1 MNGFSVS
8 LGKLFAIIA
17 ISMAFLIVVV
27 GSVSVSASNQDRV
40 ILGVQSGGVALAG
53 MTKKEVRS
61 YFEKAAQKELNQ
73 KAAVLTYKKRQWDIM
88 PAEIDLQAGI
98 DEAADEAYRIGR
110 DQNIVANIIT
120 QMKCAIFGQNIK
132 MTASFDKDKLQAK
145 LAKVQQEISAAPVNA
160 AAEVLPD
167 GTIKKTPEVIGLA
180 LDPQPVAD
188 ELAPKLE
195 NLKLTAK
202 IALNPAEQP
211 PFVQDADLAAIDAVL
226 GSYTTKFQPGSRGDN
241 IGLAAS
247 HLQGALIRSQ
257 SSLSF
262 NAIVGRRTRAAG
274 YKNAGVIVNGEP
286 AIDVGGGVCQVSST
300 LYNAVLLAGMTPTE
314 RANHALLSSY
324 VPAGR
329 DATVADDLLDF
340 VFKNP
345 LPHPVYLRVSNTGT
359 SLTIYV
365 LGTKA
370 DLQGKTISLVTE
382 NSAGKITL
390 YRVWKQNGQ
399 VVENEYLHTDTYDEA
414 KT

>member
-1 MNGFSVS
+1 MKVFSVS
-8 LGKLFAIIA
+8 LVKIFAITA
-17 ISMAFLIVVV
+17 ISMAFLVVV
-27 GSVSVSASNQDRV
+27 AGSVSVSASNQDRV
-40 ILGVQSGGVALAG
+40 ILGVQSDGVKLAG

-61 YFEKAAQKELNQ
+61 HFEKIAQKELNQ
-73 KAAVLTYKKRQWDIM
+73 KAAILTYQQRHWDIM
-88 PAEIDLQAGI
+88 PAEIGLQAGI
-98 DEAADEAYRIGR
+98 DQAANEAYSIGR
-110 DQNIVANIIT
+110 GQGGLANILA
-120 QMKCAIFGQNIK
+120 QMKCALFGQNVK

-145 LAKVQQEISAAPVNA
+145 LAKVQQEISTSPVNA
-160 AAEVLPD
+160 AAELQAD
-167 GTIKKTPEVIGLA
+167 GTIKKTPEVLGLTW
-180 LDPQPVAD
+180 DPQPVAD

-195 NLKLTAK
+195 SLKLTARIDLK
-202 IALNPAEQP
+202 PAEQP
-211 PFVQDADLAAIDAVL
+211 PFVQDADLAAIDSVL
-226 GSYTTKFQPGSRGDN
+226 GSYTTKFWPGDRGDN

-359 SLTIYV
+359 ALTIYV

-370 DLQGKTISLVTE
+370 DLQGRTISLVTE
-382 NSAGKITL
+382 NSAGKVSL
-390 YRVWKQNGQ
+390 YRLWKQNGQ
-399 VVENEYLHTDTYDEA
+399 VVEKEYLHTDTYDES
-414 KT
+414 KP